1 MPNNKTSAGRRR
13 FVKSAAAAGVLGAS
27 GMAFAQRPGSSAPQG
42 ADPISAAIRTAL
54 TDLFQLQYPIL
65 LAPMGGA
72 AGGELAAAVSNSGAL
87 GLVGGAYG
95 NVNALKKELDLV
107 KAKTQRK
114 WGVGLITW
122 RATEEA
128 LRVALSYRP
137 DAFFLSFGDPLKF
150 SKQIKAAG
158 CVLICQIQDVA
169 SAIEAKKAGA
179 DLIVA
184 QGTEAGGHGTT
195 TRSTLPL
202 VPAVID
208 AVNPTPVIGAGGI
221 ADGRGVAA
229 ALALGA
235 AGAVIGTRFC
245 ATQESLLRPAAKERL
260 LRSKSG
266 DTIRTRL
273 FDEVAGIDWP
283 AQFNGRALKNRFEE
297 TWNGRAA
304 EARNNPSIAEAYREA
319 QRNGD
324 YDSAVIWAGES
335 LDLISGVPP
344 AGELVRQIGADTVRE
359 IRRLAQLL
367 T

>member
-1 MPNNKTSAGRRR
+1 MP
-13 FVKSAAAAGVLGAS
+13 KSKAPGGS
-27 GMAFAQRPGSSAPQG
+27 G
-42 ADPISAAIRTAL
+42 AAIKKSEMMAATIRSPL
-54 TDLFQLQYPIL
+54 TELFQLRYPIV

-72 AGGELAAAVSNSGAL
+72 AGGELAAAVSNAGAL

-95 NVNALKKELDLV
+95 NIRALTKELDLV
-107 KAKTQRK
+107 KAKARRK

-122 RATEEA
+122 RADAEA
-128 LRVALSYRP
+128 LGLALSYHP

-150 SKQIKAAG
+150 ARQIKEAG
-158 CVLICQIQDVA
+158 CILVCQVQDVD
-169 SAIEAKKAGA
+169 SALEAKKAGA

-184 QGTEAGGHGTT
+184 QGTEAGGHGTL

-202 VPAVID
+202 VPAIVD
-208 AVNPTPVIGAGGI
+208 AVAPTPVAAAGGI

-245 ATQESLLRPAAKERL
+245 ATQESLLPPAAKERL
-260 LRSKSG
+260 LHSKSG

-273 FDEVAGIDWP
+273 FDEVAGLEWP

-297 TWNGRAA
+297 TWKGRGA
-304 EARNNPSIAEAYREA
+304 EAKSNPSVVEAYREA
-319 QRNGD
+319 QRSGD
-324 YDSAVIWAGES
+324 FDTAPIWAGES
-335 LDLISGVPP
+335 LDLFSDLPP
-344 AGELVRQIGADTVRE
+344 AGELVQQIGEDAANQ
-359 IRRLAQLL
+359 IRRLARLA